1 MFWNNLNLFFKL
13 VIIEFSLLVVELFMM
28 MWIYFFSDIFND
40 EEDEFSYVIG
50 VNEIIFLI

>member
-28 MWIYFFSDIFND
+28 MWIYFLSDIFND